1 MKTHSARPAA
11 LKYIW
16 WEGVA
21 EHQPPELRQLEKR
34 LKGMERET
42 LINTSTLLTHFSL
55 MHSTAFF
62 CSLLIVPRPQ
72 GTKKWAAWV
81 AEQHSHTSQIPCAPP
96 KDLISPFPGYKT
108 GLGRSIGKST
118 QEQVTQRREPN
129 CSYFTSFQGWG
140 ANGSAFICW
149 CKMVTRSKCAQ
160 FHLLLSLP
168 V

>member
-55 MHSTAFF
+55 MHSTAF
-62 CSLLIVPRPQ
+62 SV
-72 GTKKWAAWV
+72 
-81 AEQHSHTSQIPCAPP
+81 HSS
-96 KDLISPFPGYKT
+96 
-108 GLGRSIGKST
+108 
-118 QEQVTQRREPN
+118 
-129 CSYFTSFQGWG
+129 
-140 ANGSAFICW
+140 
-149 CKMVTRSKCAQ
+149 
-160 FHLLLSLP
+160 LSLGLRALRSEQP
-168 V
+168 EWQSSTAIPPRFLVLLPKTSSSHSRAIKLA

>member
-1 MKTHSARPAA
+1 MSGSSQVHLVGRSSWAPTSGTAATGKETERNGERNADQHLHVADSFQFDALHS
-11 LKYIW
+11 L
-16 WEGVA
+16 
-21 EHQPPELRQLEKR
+21 
-34 LKGMERET
+34 
-42 LINTSTLLTHFSL
+42 
-55 MHSTAFF
+55 F

-72 GTKKWAAWV
+72 GTKKRAAWV

-118 QEQVTQRREPN
+118 QEQVTHRREPN

>member
-1 MKTHSARPAA
+1 MSGSSQVHLVGRSSWAPTSGTAATGKETERNGERNADQHLHVADSFQFDALHS
-11 LKYIW
+11 L
-16 WEGVA
+16 
-21 EHQPPELRQLEKR
+21 
-34 LKGMERET
+34 
-42 LINTSTLLTHFSL
+42 
-55 MHSTAFF
+55 F

-72 GTKKWAAWV
+72 GTKKRAAWV

-118 QEQVTQRREPN
+118 QEQVTHRREPN
-129 CSYFTSFQGWG
+129 CSYFTSSQGRG
-140 ANGSAFICW
+140 ANGSAFTCW

>member
-1 MKTHSARPAA
+1 MSGSSQVHLVGRSSWAPTSGTAATGKETERNGERNADQHLHVADSFQFDALHS
-11 LKYIW
+11 L
-16 WEGVA
+16 
-21 EHQPPELRQLEKR
+21 
-34 LKGMERET
+34 
-42 LINTSTLLTHFSL
+42 
-55 MHSTAFF
+55 F

-72 GTKKWAAWV
+72 GTKKRAAWV

-118 QEQVTQRREPN
+118 QEQVTHRREPN
-129 CSYFTSFQGWG
+129 CSYFTSSQGWG
-140 ANGSAFICW
+140 ANGSAFTCW